1 MLLNEQQI
9 SEIFRIFEES
19 NPNPVIELNYT
30 NIFTLLVAV
39 VLSAQTTD
47 IIVNKATAPLFE
59 KYDAPEKMLQLGEVG
74 LKEYVKTIN
83 YYNNKA
89 KNIINISKILINKY
103 NNIVPDNLKDL
114 IFLPGVGKKTANVI
128 LNVFFGNSTIAV
140 DTHVFRSSQRI
151 GLARGNT
158 PNEIESQLNERIP
171 KQWLKRA
178 GQWLILH
185 GRYICKARIPLCNKC
200 CINSFCLYYKGKK
213 YG

>member
-114 IFLPGVGKKTANVI
+114 IFLPVV
-128 LNVFFGNSTIAV
+128 
-140 DTHVFRSSQRI
+140 R
-151 GLARGNT
+151 
-158 PNEIESQLNERIP
+158 
-171 KQWLKRA
+171 
-178 GQWLILH
+178 
-185 GRYICKARIPLCNKC
+185 C
-200 CINSFCLYYKGKK
+200 
-213 YG
+213 